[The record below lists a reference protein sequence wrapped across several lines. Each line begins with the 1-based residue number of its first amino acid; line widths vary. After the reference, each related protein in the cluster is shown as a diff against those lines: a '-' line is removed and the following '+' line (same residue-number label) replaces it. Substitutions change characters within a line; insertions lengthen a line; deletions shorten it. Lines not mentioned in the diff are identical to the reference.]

1 MRASPTGASPA
12 GNSGA
17 PAAVPRRARDRGSR
31 VGSEVVTMPRPGP
44 GAPSSAPGSSACP
57 QCHGVAE
64 GLRRGA
70 CNPAGASAASLHVP
84 GDADACPPPRDAGT
98 PRAAAHITQSPAN
111 GPADRRPSSPAL
123 RVASGWTGHGE
134 ATPEQLPPRATPR
147 GRPRGPAAPGP
158 SPAAPT
164 RAHARARRAPP
175 DPYFPLIRSRV
186 RPRILM
192 RSC

>member
-44 GAPSSAPGSSACP
+44 GAPSSAPGSSAGP

-134 ATPEQLPPRATPR
+134 ATPSSSEAGAAAPPSAGDSAWATQGARGPRPLSSSSKPRAR
-147 GRPRGPAAPGP
+147 A
-158 SPAAPT
+158 SPA
-164 RAHARARRAPP
+164 RAP
-175 DPYFPLIRSRV
+175 
-186 RPRILM
+186 RPVF
-192 RSC
+192 SPH